1 MREDQFIKLSQ
12 AGENAQIEYKT
23 CYEQISDSLYETV
36 CSFLNHSGGHILV
49 GVKDNG
55 EIVGVNPDKATT
67 LQGNII
73 TAIKNPDLFL
83 PCPYFTPQILTIEG
97 KVVLHLD
104 IPCGQYVYRYKGKY
118 WDRNGDADIDVTD
131 QPELLL
137 SLFERKNPHLFEERI
152 VEELSLEDLDSDTF
166 QYCRNILAVIK
177 PNHPW
182 LQLTD
187 EDILLHTRL
196 AKKERETGKLKLKY
210 AALILFGKE
219 EAIEEYMPRYRF
231 EALFHMCTYEE
242 YNDIKRFPNRYD
254 DRITMRCNL
263 IKVYDRLTQFTERY
277 LPNKF
282 YLPEGTTQREDLR
295 WDLFREIV
303 ANICVHSDFST
314 GYACFYHVF
323 KDRVVTKNPT
333 RLLPEIP
340 EGELTLQELSNYTKN
355 PLLVRVF
362 HELSWVEDMGSGTR
376 NILRY
381 APLYYPDYKV
391 EIVNGSQ
398 FIFSITYMEMSQET
412 VENVPRNEKMSQE
425 IMENV
430 PRNGQMSQETISTN
444 DEDDLNISL
453 EKPTDKKE
461 NSKKNKRHQAI
472 VSLIRKNSRITME
485 EMADKLGVNARTIHR
500 DIEELKQIVEHVGP
514 TKAGYW
520 KLLK

>member
-1 MREDQFIKLSQ
+1 M
-12 AGENAQIEYKT
+12 
-23 CYEQISDSLYETV
+23 
-36 CSFLNHSGGHILV
+36 
-49 GVKDNG
+49 
-55 EIVGVNPDKATT
+55 
-67 LQGNII
+67 
-73 TAIKNPDLFL
+73 
-83 PCPYFTPQILTIEG
+83 
-97 KVVLHLD
+97 
-104 IPCGQYVYRYKGKY
+104 
-118 WDRNGDADIDVTD
+118 
-131 QPELLL
+131 
-137 SLFERKNPHLFEERI
+137 
-152 VEELSLEDLDSDTF
+152 
-166 QYCRNILAVIK
+166 
-177 PNHPW
+177 
-182 LQLTD
+182 
-187 EDILLHTRL
+187 
-196 AKKERETGKLKLKY
+196 
-210 AALILFGKE
+210 
-219 EAIEEYMPRYRF
+219 
-231 EALFHMCTYEE
+231 
-242 YNDIKRFPNRYD
+242 
-254 DRITMRCNL
+254 
-263 IKVYDRLTQFTERY
+263 
-277 LPNKF
+277 
-282 YLPEGTTQREDLR
+282 
-295 WDLFREIV
+295 

-453 EKPTDKKE
+453 EKPTDKKG